1 MVLISGEDERGSLT
15 PLIIFYFSI
24 ILALIFLIA
33 NVASVYIARRDLI
46 SRSESA
52 LSIAVQELDEIRYY
66 YGSPLTDFLADDAIS
81 SRKLRVPIDCGDASR
96 IFTQSLFSISSIGA
110 RALPNERL
118 PNEPLYN
125 EPLHNERLPKV
136 SATSQPASKLLP
148 HNQISIESI
157 QCDGFDLSAK
167 LSERHELPFQLRV
180 FGLTHYINKVEVGT
194 ASFLLSNED

>member
-1 MVLISGEDERGSLT
+1 MVLVSREDERGSIT

-81 SRKLRVPIDCGDASR
+81 SRELRVPIDCGDASR

-110 RALPNERL
+110 SALPYE
-118 PNEPLYN
+118 PIPYEPIPYEPLN
-125 EPLHNERLPKV
+125 KV
-136 SATSQPASKLLP
+136 SATSQPTSKLLP
-148 HNQISIESI
+148 RHQISIESI

-194 ASFLLSNED
+194 ASFLLPNED

>member
-1 MVLISGEDERGSLT
+1 MVLVSREDERGSIT

-81 SRKLRVPIDCGDASR
+81 SRELRVPIDCGDASR

-110 RALPNERL
+110 SALPY
-118 PNEPLYN
+118 EPLPY
-125 EPLHNERLPKV
+125 EPLNKV
-136 SATSQPASKLLP
+136 SATSQPTSKLLP
-148 HNQISIESI
+148 RHQISIESI

>member
-1 MVLISGEDERGSLT
+1 MVLVSREDERGSIT

-81 SRKLRVPIDCGDASR
+81 SRELRVPIDCGDASR

-110 RALPNERL
+110 SALPY
-118 PNEPLYN
+118 EPLPYEPIPY
-125 EPLHNERLPKV
+125 EPLNKV
-136 SATSQPASKLLP
+136 SATSQPTSKLLP
-148 HNQISIESI
+148 RHQISIESI

>member
-1 MVLISGEDERGSLT
+1 MVLISGDDERGSIT

-66 YGSPLTDFLADDAIS
+66 YGSPLTDFLADYAIS
-81 SRKLRVPIDCGDASR
+81 SRELRVPIDCGDASR

-110 RALPNERL
+110 SALPY
-118 PNEPLYN
+118 EPLPYEPIPY
-125 EPLHNERLPKV
+125 EPLNKV
-136 SATSQPASKLLP
+136 SATSQPTSKLLP
-148 HNQISIESI
+148 RHQISIESI

-194 ASFLLSNED
+194 ASFLLPNED

>member
-81 SRKLRVPIDCGDASR
+81 SRKLQVPIDCGDASR

-110 RALPNERL
+110 RALPNEPL
-118 PNEPLYN
+118 PNEP
-125 EPLHNERLPKV
+125 LPKV
-136 SATSQPASKLLP
+136 SATSQPTSKLLP
-148 HNQISIESI
+148 RHQISIESI

>member
-1 MVLISGEDERGSLT
+1 MVLVSREDERGSIT

-81 SRKLRVPIDCGDASR
+81 SRELRVPIDCGDASR

-110 RALPNERL
+110 SALPY
-118 PNEPLYN
+118 EPLPY
-125 EPLHNERLPKV
+125 EPLPYEPLPYEPLNKV
-136 SATSQPASKLLP
+136 SATSQPTSKLLP
-148 HNQISIESI
+148 RHQISIESI

>member
-1 MVLISGEDERGSLT
+1 MVLVSREDERGSIT

-81 SRKLRVPIDCGDASR
+81 SRELRVPIDCGDASR

-110 RALPNERL
+110 SALPYE
-118 PNEPLYN
+118 PIPYEPLN
-125 EPLHNERLPKV
+125 KV
-136 SATSQPASKLLP
+136 SATSQPTSKLLP
-148 HNQISIESI
+148 RHQISIESI

>member
-1 MVLISGEDERGSLT
+1 MVLVSREDERGSIT

-81 SRKLRVPIDCGDASR
+81 SRELRVPIDCGDASR

-110 RALPNERL
+110 SALPY
-118 PNEPLYN
+118 EPLPYEPIPY
-125 EPLHNERLPKV
+125 EPLNKV
-136 SATSQPASKLLP
+136 SATIQPTSKLLP
-148 HNQISIESI
+148 RHQISIESI

-194 ASFLLSNED
+194 ASFLLPNED

>member
-1 MVLISGEDERGSLT
+1 MVLVSREDERGSIT

-81 SRKLRVPIDCGDASR
+81 SRELRVPIDCGDASR

-110 RALPNERL
+110 SALPY
-118 PNEPLYN
+118 EPLPYEPIPY
-125 EPLHNERLPKV
+125 EPLNKV
-136 SATSQPASKLLP
+136 SATSQPTSKLLP
-148 HNQISIESI
+148 RHQISIESI

-194 ASFLLSNED
+194 ASFLLPNED

>member
-1 MVLISGEDERGSLT
+1 MVLTSGEDERGSIT

-66 YGSPLTDFLADDAIS
+66 YGSPLTDFLADYAIS
-81 SRKLRVPIDCGDASR
+81 SRELRVPIDCGDASR
-96 IFTQSLFSISSIGA
+96 IFTQSLYSISSIGLS
-110 RALPNERL
+110 ALPYEPL
-118 PNEPLYN
+118 PNEP
-125 EPLHNERLPKV
+125 LPKV
-136 SATSQPASKLLP
+136 SATSQPASKLL
-148 HNQISIESI
+148 HRHQVSIESI